1 MGHQFFFTPFILDKL
16 PAPSHGFDVFQDLSE
31 PRLRVY
37 ITSRGVTTFFV
48 RKRVNNRDKRIIIGK
63 YPEITV
69 EQARAAV
76 PEILTRVTT
85 MPRHRRAVTF
95 KRLITMYME
104 NRVRRSEYSRT
115 KLERAINRHLASLF
129 DKNITKISSDDVRN
143 VIAAISGPA
152 ISGRMQE
159 LLQSVFSYAID
170 SGFVCEN
177 PVVHLDKIPRIRHAC
192 PLNKIRFQ
200 RLMTA
205 INETENQNL
214 RAAFLMLVYGFT
226 PKSQIFAMQWRD
238 LDFNLCMWG
247 ERPLADAAVV
257 VLQDVPQNGRWVFP
271 GRGRGHLT
279 DPRYAWRHV
288 VSIAG
293 MPQLTMDDV
302 YKYLTRQLVWTPN
315 KAQLRENM
323 NNLLNDLTSPL

>member
-16 PAPSHGFDVFQDLSE
+16 PAPSHGFDVFQDQSE
-31 PRLRVY
+31 PRLRLY

-76 PEILTRVTT
+76 PEILMRVSTP
-85 MPRHRRAVTF
+85 PRRRRAVSF
-95 KRLITMYME
+95 KRLIAMYME
-104 NRVRRSEYSRT
+104 NRVRRSDYSRM
-115 KLERAINRHLASLF
+115 KLERAINRHLSTLF
-129 DKNITKISSDDVRN
+129 DKNITQITPDDIRGV
-143 VIAAISGPA
+143 VGAISGPA

-170 SGFVCEN
+170 SGFVHEN
-177 PVVHLDKIPRIRHAC
+177 PVAHLDKIPRVRHAC

-200 RLMTA
+200 RLLAAIDGAETA
-205 INETENQNL
+205 NL
-214 RAAFLMLVYGFT
+214 RAAFLMLAYGFL
-226 PKSQIFAMQWRD
+226 PKSQIFAMQWHD
-238 LDFNLCMWG
+238 LDFNLCTWG
-247 ERPLADAAVV
+247 ERPLADAAIV

-279 DPRYAWRHV
+279 DPRYAWRRV
-288 VSIAG
+288 VTAAG

-302 YKYLTRQLVWTPN
+302 YKFLNRQLIWSSN
-315 KAQLRENM
+315 KEQLRENM
-323 NNLLNDLTSPL
+323 NTLLNDLTSPL